1 MRVRASGDENL
12 ANFDRWTLSIG
23 DGDCTSE
30 DVPIPDDMIT
40 EIIPNSKTQPWNEE
54 QSMRKFCKVIFPDLG
69 KNISKPGWL
78 EGRIILAPTN
88 REVDAINNLM
98 QESLPDSGIKL
109 SSADT
114 LGNPEDAFRFNSEY
128 LHTLKPNGF
137 PQHML
142 NLKPGMP
149 LMLLRN
155 INPRQGLCNGTRLI
169 FDKCLDNK
177 LLQCRIAETGR
188 VVLIPRIT
196 FIPKAKEYPFE
207 WQRRQFP
214 VRPSFA
220 ISINKSQGQTLKFV
234 GVWLRGQVFT
244 HGQLYVACSR
254 VCSPSNLRF
263 ALQKVPGK
271 EVFTATNIVFK
282 EILLSYR

>member
-1 MRVRASGDENL
+1 
-12 ANFDRWTLSIG
+12 
-23 DGDCTSE
+23 
-30 DVPIPDDMIT
+30 MIT

-177 LLQCRIAETGR
+177 LLQCRIVETGR

-214 VRPSFA
+214 VRPSSA
-220 ISINKSQGQTLKFV
+220 KS
-234 GVWLRGQVFT
+234 
-244 HGQLYVACSR
+244 
-254 VCSPSNLRF
+254 SNLHYISC
-263 ALQKVPGK
+263 QEKK
-271 EVFTATNIVFK
+271 CS
-282 EILLSYR
+282 LLPTLFSKKFS